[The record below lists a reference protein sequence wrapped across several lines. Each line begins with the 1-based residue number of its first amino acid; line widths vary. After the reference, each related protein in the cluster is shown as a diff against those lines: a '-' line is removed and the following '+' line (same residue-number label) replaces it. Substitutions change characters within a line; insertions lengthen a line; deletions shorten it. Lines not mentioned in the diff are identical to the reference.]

1 LLGFLFAAQKVNN
14 MNTSTTCCKC
24 GRPLSDNDL
33 VKKAYTLNTTAAW
46 AKSQLKILSDMADD
60 HKLPDWVSR
69 HARKIM
75 DGIMLLS

>member
-1 LLGFLFAAQKVNN
+1 MDMETQVLQALA
-14 MNTSTTCCKC
+14 SSDY
-24 GRPLSDNDL
+24 RLSDNDL